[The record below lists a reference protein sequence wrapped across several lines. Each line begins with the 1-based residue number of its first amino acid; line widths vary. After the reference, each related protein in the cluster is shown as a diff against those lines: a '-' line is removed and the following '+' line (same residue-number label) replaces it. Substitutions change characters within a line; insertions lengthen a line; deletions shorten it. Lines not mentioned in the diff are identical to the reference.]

1 MGLGVFVGEN
11 VAHYFFAPCNC
22 YFSSLKNV
30 GKNAHTDMIA
40 DGQATEQSK
49 CLTRKKKLFRQLKN
63 KLANKVS
70 KYPEQHGTG

>member
-1 MGLGVFVGEN
+1 MERSYKAKTVLKYKFAAPIMGLGVFVGEN

-22 YFSSLKNV
+22 HFSPLKNV

-49 CLTRKKKLFRQLKN
+49 CLTRKKKLS
-63 KLANKVS
+63 AS
-70 KYPEQHGTG
+70 